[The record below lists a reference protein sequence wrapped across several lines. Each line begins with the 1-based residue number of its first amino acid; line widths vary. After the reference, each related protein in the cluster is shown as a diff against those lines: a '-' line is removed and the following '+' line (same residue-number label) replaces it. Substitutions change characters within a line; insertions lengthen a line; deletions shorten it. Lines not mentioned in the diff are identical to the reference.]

1 MNLNVKTTFRC
12 FICFVLFY
20 ALKKTQPRPPKSA
33 FLTKTPHHPQTDI
46 ACGELELILAGLAE
60 AAPQGNNDTDFV
72 RAFFS
77 DRSAS
82 APVRV
87 TVIGQER

>member
-1 MNLNVKTTFRC
+1 MFYLFC
-12 FICFVLFY
+12 FILC
-20 ALKKTQPRPPKSA
+20 LKKNPAPPSKVCISN
-33 FLTKTPHHPQTDI
+33 KNTPSETDI